1 MDSEPESLGDGDYFE
16 KSSIVGD
23 LRQRRILAI
32 LLDRSRPMTAR
43 EISVQIAARETDV
56 EPADVT
62 EEGSRSIR
70 MDLHHR
76 CLPKLE
82 PVGWIERRPNGVVA
96 EEPLPLGVEK
106 LSLPELREPEHPFWD
121 AVSVLLAQPRRRE
134 LVSVIANQRHRVTLD
149 ELATGLRTRGRPS
162 RRGWPDDERDLLC
175 TLHHVDLPKLAETGL
190 IEYDADGKTIAR
202 TRRLAAFVD
211 RMDIE

>member
-1 MDSEPESLGDGDYFE
+1 M
-16 KSSIVGD
+16 
-23 LRQRRILAI
+23 
-32 LLDRSRPMTAR
+32 
-43 EISVQIAARETDV
+43 
-56 EPADVT
+56 
-62 EEGSRSIR
+62 
-70 MDLHHR
+70 
-76 CLPKLE
+76 
-82 PVGWIERRPNGVVA
+82 
-96 EEPLPLGVEK
+96 
-106 LSLPELREPEHPFWD
+106 
-121 AVSVLLAQPRRRE
+121 
-134 LVSVIANQRHRVTLD
+134 SVIANQRHRVTLD